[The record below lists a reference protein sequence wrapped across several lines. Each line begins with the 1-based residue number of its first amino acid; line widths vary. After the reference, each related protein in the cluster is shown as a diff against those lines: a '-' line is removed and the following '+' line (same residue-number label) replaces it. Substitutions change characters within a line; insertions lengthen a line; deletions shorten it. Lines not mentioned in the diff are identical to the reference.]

1 VQAFNERTYQFG
13 IDSAGDVEFSS
24 GAFEFLAAVAAAQ
37 LFAAALT
44 GCYP

>member
-24 GAFEFLAAVAAAQ
+24 GGLEFLAAVAAAQ
-37 LFAAALT
+37 LSPAALT
-44 GCYP
+44 ACYP

>member
-13 IDSAGDVEFSS
+13 IDSGGDVEFAS
-24 GAFEFLAAVAAAQ
+24 GEVQFPAAVAAAQ
-37 LFAAALT
+37 LFATALT

>member
-44 GCYP
+44 ACYP